1 MAIYLARIG
10 WLLESLSNIIPT
22 IPMLDF
28 IMRGRTALFPNLDA
42 LNAAESALTARLDV
56 VRHRF
61 AERPATAA
69 KLSSDWLGELHASDF
84 EQPNDLENL
93 MDWVIEALDTGG
105 VQMTH
110 PGYLGL
116 FNPAPT
122 FPSECADRIASV
134 FNHQI
139 CVYSHAPA
147 AVEIEQHVINEVARR
162 AGLPEG
168 SSGHFTSG
176 GAEANSAAVLCALQA
191 KCPDYSDKGINE
203 FTGSPTIYVSK
214 ESHLAWLKMAHSAGI
229 GRNAV
234 RLVST
239 DGNGRMD
246 MSALKTAITDDQKAG
261 HVPVLVVATAG
272 TTNAGMIDPLH
283 EAADLAQEH
292 GMWFHVDAA
301 WGGALIAND
310 ARRHVLDGM
319 ERAHSITIDAHKWF
333 ATTMGAGMFLTS
345 RPEIPARVFRVTAS
359 YMPESEASKDLY
371 VNSTQWSRRF
381 IGLRLFLALGSAGW
395 EGYGEHVERSITLTD
410 RLTAKLTQGGWT
422 HANGSEMGVTCM
434 IPPDG
439 NEAVQR
445 YVDAVHE
452 DGRFWI
458 SKAIFE
464 DAPVLRACV
473 TNGRTDESIIDSLAE
488 FLLKV

>member
-1 MAIYLARIG
+1 
-10 WLLESLSNIIPT
+10 
-22 IPMLDF
+22 
-28 IMRGRTALFPNLDA
+28 MRGHTALFPDFDDLH
-42 LNAAESALTARLDV
+42 AAENALTARLDV
-56 VRHRF
+56 ARRRY
-61 AERPATAA
+61 AERSATSEEP
-69 KLSSDWLGELHASDF
+69 SSDWLTELHARDF
-84 EQPNDLENL
+84 NQPDDLEHL
-93 MDWVIEALDTGG
+93 MDWMIEALDKGG

-116 FNPAPT
+116 FNPAPA
-122 FPSECADRIASV
+122 FASECADRIASA

-162 AGLPEG
+162 AGLPAG
-168 SSGHFTSG
+168 SGGHFTSG

-191 KCPDYSDKGINE
+191 KCPDYADKGLSE
-203 FTGSPTIYVSK
+203 FPGLPTIYVSK

-239 DGNGRMD
+239 DGTGQMD
-246 MSALKTAITDDQKAG
+246 MGALETAITDDLKAG
-261 HVPVLVVATAG
+261 NVPVLIVATAG
-272 TTNAGMIDPLH
+272 TTNAGMIDPLN
-283 EAADLAQEH
+283 EAADLAENH

-301 WGGALIAND
+301 WGGALIASET
-310 ARRHVLDGM
+310 RRHVLDGM

-345 RPEIPARVFRVTAS
+345 RPDVPAQVFRITAS
-359 YMPESEASKDLY
+359 YMPESDASKDFY

-381 IGLRLFLALGSAGW
+381 VGLRLFLALGAAGW
-395 EGYGEHVERSITLTD
+395 GGYGEHVERTIDLTD
-410 RLTAKLTQGGWT
+410 RLTAKLKEGGWT
-422 HANGSEMGVTCM
+422 HANASAMGVTCM
-434 IPPDG
+434 VPPDG
-439 NEAVQR
+439 NHAVQR

-458 SKAIFE
+458 SKAVFE

-473 TNGRTDESIIDSLAE
+473 TNGRTGENTIDGLAD
-488 FLLKV
+488 FLMGLQRRFAR

>member
-1 MAIYLARIG
+1 
-10 WLLESLSNIIPT
+10 
-22 IPMLDF
+22 
-28 IMRGRTALFPNLDA
+28 MRGRTALFPTFDE
-42 LNAAESALTARLDV
+42 LNAAEHALSVRLDAA
-56 VRHRF
+56 RRRY
-61 AERPATAA
+61 AERPATAVEP
-69 KLSSDWLGELHASDF
+69 SCDWQRELHANGF
-84 EQPNDLENL
+84 EQPVDLENL
-93 MDWVIEALDTGG
+93 MDWVIDALDEGG

-116 FNPAPT
+116 FNPAPA
-122 FPSECADRIASV
+122 FASECADRIASA

-176 GAEANSAAVLCALQA
+176 GAEANLAAVLCALQA
-191 KCPDYSDKGINE
+191 KCPDYGDKGLSE
-203 FTGSPTIYVSK
+203 FASSPTIYVSK
-214 ESHLAWLKMAHSAGI
+214 ESHLAWLKMAHSVGI

-239 DGNGRMD
+239 DGHGQMD
-246 MSALKTAITDDQKAG
+246 MSVLRTTVSNDLKAG
-261 HVPVLVVATAG
+261 YVPVLVVATAG
-272 TTNAGMIDPLH
+272 TTNAGMIDPLK
-283 EAADLAQEH
+283 ETADIALEH
-292 GMWFHVDAA
+292 DMWFHVDAA
-301 WGGALIAND
+301 WGGALIASD
-310 ARRHVLDGM
+310 TRRHVLDGM

-333 ATTMGAGMFLTS
+333 ATTMGAGMFLTC
-345 RPEIPARVFRVTAS
+345 RPDIPAQVFRITAS
-359 YMPESEASKDLY
+359 YMPESEASKDFY

-381 IGLRLFLALGSAGW
+381 VGLRLFLALGSAGW
-395 EGYGEHVERSITLTD
+395 EGYGEHVESTIDLTD
-410 RLTAKLTQGGWT
+410 RLTAKLKLGGWKQ
-422 HANGSEMGVTCM
+422 ANSSAMGVTCM
-434 IPPDG
+434 VPPDG
-439 NEAVQR
+439 NDAVQR

-473 TNGRTDESIIDSLAE
+473 TNGRTDESTIDGLAD
-488 FLLKV
+488 FLLNV